1 MWINILI
8 GALLIFVGMAV
19 HLFKWYFLI
28 SGYNTMSKEKKAK
41 VDTKGLAR
49 LLGMFSYING
59 SVFILTGILQLL
71 KVDISTTLAYVF
83 LTAST
88 VILLIKAQKYDGN
101 IFDKEGK
108 LVEGAGKK
116 LILPLT
122 VVGITVVA
130 IVLLLVFSSRD
141 TQISIDD
148 EGIEIH
154 GMYGD
159 TYAWTSIQSVELLE
173 EMPLVL
179 TRTNGSALG
188 SKLKGH
194 FKTKPYGSVKLF
206 VDAEK
211 PPYILM
217 LTLDQPVIFNL
228 KNQDET
234 VKAYENLKLKIR
246 E

>member
-1 MWINILI
+1 MWINFMI
-8 GALLIFVGMAV
+8 GSLLIFVGVAV

-59 SVFILTGILQLL
+59 GVFILIGILQLF
-71 KVDISTTLAYVF
+71 KVDISTAPAYIF
-83 LTAST
+83 LTIST
-88 VILLIKAQKYDGN
+88 LILLIKAQKYDGN
-101 IFDKEGK
+101 IFNKEGK
-108 LVEGAGKK
+108 LIEGASKK
-116 LILPLT
+116 LILPFAIVT
-122 VVGITVVA
+122 VTMVA
-130 IVLLLVFSSRD
+130 IVFLLFFSSRN
-141 TQISIDD
+141 TQISIEDT
-148 EGIEIH
+148 GFMIH

-159 TYAWTSIQSVELLE
+159 TYEWTSIQSVALLE

-194 FKTKPYGSVKLF
+194 FNIKSYGSVKLF
-206 VDAEK
+206 VDTEK

-217 LTLDQPVIFNL
+217 LTVDQPVIFNL
-228 KNQDET
+228 KDQDET
-234 VKAYENLKLKIR
+234 VKAFENLKLKVK
-246 E
+246 

>member
-1 MWINILI
+1 MWTNFLI
-8 GALLIFVGMAV
+8 GGSLIIVGMAV

-49 LLGMFSYING
+49 LLGFYCYMNG
-59 SVFILTGILQLL
+59 GIFIFIGILQLF
-71 KVDISTTLAYVF
+71 KVDISVTLAYVF
-83 LTAST
+83 LVIST
-88 VILLIKAQKYDGN
+88 IVILIKAQKYDGN
-101 IFDKEGK
+101 IFDKEGRF
-108 LVEGAGKK
+108 VEGAGKK
-116 LILPLT
+116 LILPLVIVT
-122 VVGITVVA
+122 ITLVA
-130 IVLLLVFSSRD
+130 IIFLLFFSSRG
-141 TQISIDD
+141 TQINIGDK
-148 EGIEIH
+148 GIKIH

-206 VDAEK
+206 VDVEK

-217 LTLDQPVIFNL
+217 LTVNQPVIFNL
-228 KNQDET
+228 EDQGET
-234 VKAYENLKLKIR
+234 TKAFENIKMKVKE
-246 E
+246 

>member
-1 MWINILI
+1 MWINLLI
-8 GALLIFVGMAV
+8 GGSLIFVGMAV

-49 LLGMFSYING
+49 LLGMFSYMNG
-59 SVFILTGILQLL
+59 GVFIFIGILQLV
-71 KVDISTTLAYVF
+71 KIDISTTPAYVF
-83 LTAST
+83 LIIST

-101 IFDKEGK
+101 LFDKEGK
-108 LVEGAGKK
+108 LIEGAGKK
-116 LILPLT
+116 LILPLVIVT
-122 VVGITVVA
+122 ITLVA
-130 IVLLLVFSSRD
+130 IVFLLVFSSKD
-141 TQISIDD
+141 TQISIEDT
-148 EGIEIH
+148 GIQIH

-159 TYAWTSIQSVELLE
+159 NYAWTSIQSVELLE

-188 SKLKGH
+188 SMLKGH
-194 FKTKPYGSVKLF
+194 FEIKPYGPVKLF
-206 VDAEK
+206 VDTEK

-217 LTLDQPVIFNL
+217 VTADQPVIFNL
-228 KNQDET
+228 KNPEET
-234 VKAYENLKLKIR
+234 RRVFENLQLKVI